1 MTVTAR
7 LRRPTF
13 LLASG
18 VFLTALVVYGLTLP
32 PTLSFWDCGEYIA
45 TSHILGIPH
54 QPGTPLYVLMGRVFD
69 VLLSPLVSTAVA
81 VNFMSAFFSALA
93 LMFVF
98 LIIEKVARRAD
109 PDAGWLPLAGALT
122 GTFFLMLSDTFW
134 NNSIEAEVYGLS
146 GFVLASLTWLALK
159 WYEMHDREG
168 STRLVYLLVYVLG
181 LGVGFHLGSLL
192 VYPGVFVLMLLAEK
206 RRFDLVDLLGIS
218 FALGLFM
225 LSTMVKDDFVL
236 LGALVALLAVAL
248 VRSFGRKPIILV
260 SCGVF
265 LLGLSVHLFMLI
277 RAGLDP
283 AINQTQPDN
292 FGTLMTVLR
301 REQYPPI
308 NPFERRA
315 DLGWQIG
322 YYYNY
327 LLNQFTFLDL
337 PNATLQRLSVFVVP
351 VFLALLGA
359 VHSLTRV
366 KRVGLMLL
374 VNYLINADVLNLYL
388 NFSDREVRERDYF
401 FFAGF
406 LFFAVF
412 IGLGAAALPRY
423 LAGPLGQA
431 RRGLQRLEVP
441 PVPVPATAAAVAGLL
456 VLLAAMPA
464 LSPAS
469 HAEGGKWWLH
479 DRTEN
484 WIAREYAWNLLAGLD
499 PGAIVFTNGDN
510 DTFPL
515 WYLQEVEGVR
525 RDVTVVN
532 LALVNL
538 PWYVKQ
544 LKAAEKPL
552 PVSYT
557 DAEIDGLQAVR
568 YEDPETGRSEI
579 VWVRD
584 YIVHDILQNAGETPV
599 FFAVT
604 IPQENMQRYFDML
617 QMEGLAYRFTGRKS
631 GNGMPSVNPDRMLAN
646 MYGIYD
652 YDATLA
658 GDSAERRR
666 RFAAQNRDAAAEGG
680 VAEVPLARELWDVQ
694 GLWYAITSGDQ
705 QRAWNVDGLQ
715 ETLGPFRDDFYVD
728 ANADNLMGNYPAGLI
743 RAGYEYLMRAQKAPP
758 EDGEG
763 YRRQLRRSEAA
774 FELASRFD
782 PTFPMVADVYPL
794 VMVELGRSADAIA
807 HLKAVSGRIP
817 PQDESRAVYE
827 AATAMTSLGDGALAD
842 AWIAE
847 RLDAD
852 PQQPANY
859 QLLFKIRRSLDDLEG
874 CREVHERWLATFGAP
889 QPEMQAAIAGMEAG
903 ERNPSGPDTSGG
915 DDEGSAE

>member
-1 MTVTAR
+1 MTATAR
-7 LRRPTF
+7 LRQPTF

-18 VFLTALVVYGLTLP
+18 VFLTALVVYGFTLP

-93 LMFVF
+93 LMFVY
-98 LIIEKVARRAD
+98 LIVEKVARQAD
-109 PDAGWLPLAGALT
+109 PDAGWLPHAGALT
-122 GTFFLMLSDTFW
+122 GVFFLMFSDTFW

-159 WYEMHDREG
+159 WYEQHDREG

-206 RRFDLVDLLGIS
+206 RRFDLVDLFGIS

-225 LSTMVKDDFVL
+225 LSTMIKDDFVL
-236 LGALVALLAVAL
+236 IGGLVALLAVAL
-248 VRSFGRKPIILV
+248 VRSFGRKPVILV

-327 LLNQFTFLDL
+327 LLGQFTFLDL
-337 PNATLQRLSVFVVP
+337 GNPMLNRVSVFLVP

-423 LAGPLGQA
+423 LAGPLGRA
-431 RRGLQRLEVP
+431 RRALEQG
-441 PVPVPATAAAVAGLL
+441 TAAPVRIPPTAAVVAGLL

-469 HAEGGKWWLH
+469 HGHGGKWWLH
-479 DRTEN
+479 DRSEN
-484 WIAREYAWNLLAGLD
+484 FIAREYAWNLLAGLD

-544 LKAAEKPL
+544 LKRAEKPL
-552 PVSYT
+552 PVSYS
-557 DAEIDGLQAVR
+557 DAEIDNLKAVR
-568 YEDPETGRSEI
+568 YEDPQTGQSEI

-584 YIVHDILQNAGETPV
+584 YIVHDILQNAGDAPV

-652 YDATLA
+652 YDATLD
-658 GDSAERRR
+658 GDSAARRR
-666 RFAAQNRDAAAEGG
+666 SFAQQNRELADKGG
-680 VAEVPLARELWDVQ
+680 VAEAPLARELWDVQ
-694 GLWYAITSGDQ
+694 GLWASITHGRQD
-705 QRAWNVDGLQ
+705 RPWNVAGLQ
-715 ETLGPFRDDFYVD
+715 QDLGPFRTDFYVD
-728 ANADNLMGNYPAGLI
+728 GNADNLMGNYPAGLI
-743 RAGYEYLMRAQKAPP
+743 RAGYEYLMRAQKVPA
-758 EDGEG
+758 DQQDA
-763 YRRQLRRSEAA
+763 YLDQLRLSEAA
-774 FELASRFD
+774 FQLAARFD
-782 PTFPMVADVYPL
+782 PTFPMVADVYPMVL
-794 VMVELGRSADAIA
+794 VELGRSQEAID
-807 HLKAVSGRIP
+807 HLESVSGRIP
-817 PQDESRAVYE
+817 PQDEARAVYE
-827 AATAMTSLGDGALAD
+827 AATAMTSLGDGAAAD
-842 AWIAE
+842 AWIAR
-847 RLDAD
+847 RLEAD
-852 PQQPANY
+852 PARAENY

-874 CREVHERWLATFGAP
+874 CREVHDRWIGAFGSP
-889 QPEMQAAIAGMEAG
+889 QPEMRDVIARMEAG
-903 ERNPSGPDTSGG
+903 ERNPSGGTAPGDTQGV
-915 DDEGSAE
+915 ENE